1 MQIGEVPASS
11 MRLDK
16 STKEQEVQG
25 PNAGALHYLDIK
37 DLREK
42 NSKRDQKGGAKE
54 GRGKVG
60 QCESP
65 TTP

>member
-42 NSKRDQKGGAKE
+42 TVKE
-54 GRGKVG
+54 TKKEELRREEEK
-60 QCESP
+60 
-65 TTP
+65 

>member
-16 STKEQEVQG
+16 NTKEQEVQEVQG

-37 DLREK
+37 DLR
-42 NSKRDQKGGAKE
+42 
-54 GRGKVG
+54 GKK
-60 QCESP
+60 Q
-65 TTP
+65 

>member
-16 STKEQEVQG
+16 NTKEQEVQG

-37 DLREK
+37 DLR
-42 NSKRDQKGGAKE
+42 
-54 GRGKVG
+54 GKK
-60 QCESP
+60 Q
-65 TTP
+65 